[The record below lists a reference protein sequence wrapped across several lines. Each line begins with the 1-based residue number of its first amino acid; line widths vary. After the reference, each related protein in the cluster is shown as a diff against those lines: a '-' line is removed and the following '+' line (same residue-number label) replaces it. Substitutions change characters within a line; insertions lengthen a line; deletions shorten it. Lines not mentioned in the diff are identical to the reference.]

1 MVANILQ
8 KHEYLY
14 FKAMKFG
21 TLYIYEFYIHKDR
34 GSTAP
39 PPSQYRSQFL
49 HWFVVY

>member
-21 TLYIYEFYIHKDR
+21 TLYIYEFYIHKDQ
-34 GSTAP
+34 GSTP
-39 PPSQYRSQFL
+39 PPPPPNI
-49 HWFVVY
+49 VVNFHIGL